1 MLDTSVEQFL
11 EAYLRK
17 IVKHPDS
24 VVLSRTQGSRSD
36 YVIHIGVDR
45 EDIGKIIGRDGKM
58 ISALKTVI
66 SALKAKDSI
75 SYELTVVAN

>member
-17 IVKHPDS
+17 IVKHPGS
-24 VVLSRTQGSRSD
+24 VVLDRTKGSRSD

-45 EDIGKIIGRDGKM
+45 EGIGK
-58 ISALKTVI
+58 VI

>member
-1 MLDTSVEQFL
+1 MLNASVKQFL
-11 EAYLRK
+11 EAYLSGV
-17 IVKHPDS
+17 VKQLDS
-24 VVLSRTQGSRSD
+24 VVLSRTKGSRSD

-45 EDIGKIIGRDGKM
+45 EGIGK
-58 ISALKTVI
+58 VI